1 MATAFDPRYPIPA
14 ISKDSHDV
22 STTVCSSALI
32 AENHVPA
39 SDYLHTPSVN
49 ESQHLS
55 NQTSSPQNSRATDYI
70 LSRCSSADKSG
81 EESNVDE
88 VFRSVDQVRC
98 CLPLSSQ
105 PMATAFDPRYP
116 IPAIS
121 KDSHDVSTTVC
132 SSALIAENHVPASDY
147 LHTPSVNE
155 SQHLSNQTSSP
166 QNSRATDYIL
176 SRCSSADK
184 SGEESNVDEVFR
196 SVDQGTLL
204 VTSESPSCAYR
215 MRSGELTTPQTVCHD
230 SSIDMDDVY
239 QAPDAC
245 YSILASHQ
253 HSGILNKLSKVDSW
267 NTLTERLK
275 HLLEWA
281 ARVTNTKSDS
291 AISQTEL
298 LKFSDSLD
306 IFRSQLDAF
315 VRSSW
320 RQDSAP
326 VDVLLVCD
334 RLGKLTLDLC
344 QSVPLSK
351 VQAFAQTDSLT
362 GSTPLL
368 TELL

>member
-1 MATAFDPRYPIPA
+1 
-14 ISKDSHDV
+14 
-22 STTVCSSALI
+22 
-32 AENHVPA
+32 
-39 SDYLHTPSVN
+39 
-49 ESQHLS
+49 
-55 NQTSSPQNSRATDYI
+55 
-70 LSRCSSADKSG
+70 
-81 EESNVDE
+81 
-88 VFRSVDQVRC
+88 
-98 CLPLSSQ
+98 
-105 PMATAFDPRYP
+105 
-116 IPAIS
+116 
-121 KDSHDVSTTVC
+121 
-132 SSALIAENHVPASDY
+132 
-147 LHTPSVNE
+147 
-155 SQHLSNQTSSP
+155 
-166 QNSRATDYIL
+166 
-176 SRCSSADK
+176 
-184 SGEESNVDEVFR
+184 
-196 SVDQGTLL
+196 
-204 VTSESPSCAYR
+204 
-215 MRSGELTTPQTVCHD
+215 
-230 SSIDMDDVY
+230 MDDVY

-351 VQAFAQTDSLT
+351 VQAFAQTDSPT

-368 TELL
+368 TELLDSIHSILHDLLNQFILLDQTTERPTIGASSPDAINGPSSSAKTPPNLRSCSPVVLGKV